1 MRVLQKHWNKFR
13 GIAICGG
20 NYQDGQPYIVHM
32 LKLLDLDEQK
42 PPDGWMH
49 CLVEALKRPSEDK
62 RQPLLILDEVNFPPA
77 MKNRV
82 KNTGIHVVVL
92 TPDQNCAN
100 HLSGLNKLVAI
111 RPMLHVHS
119 SPRDFPDGHWLSMRS
134 SIPMLRTACMNN
146 PALLNVATNKDKI
159 ASKFDLLL
167 RTNADGYFDDKK
179 PMDVIDESL
188 TSL

>member
-20 NYQDGQPYIVHM
+20 NYQDGQPFIVHM

-49 CLVEALKRPSEDK
+49 CLVEALKGPSEDK
-62 RQPLLILDEVNFPPA
+62 RQSLLILDEVNFPPDREHPDSKFMSA

-92 TPDQNCAN
+92 TPDEDCAN
-100 HLSGLNKLVAI
+100 HLS
-111 RPMLHVHS
+111 
-119 SPRDFPDGHWLSMRS
+119 
-134 SIPMLRTACMNN
+134 
-146 PALLNVATNKDKI
+146 
-159 ASKFDLLL
+159 
-167 RTNADGYFDDKK
+167 
-179 PMDVIDESL
+179 
-188 TSL
+188 